1 MRLEGSG
8 RHLGI
13 CISRLKQERKLCR
26 DRLGIL
32 CPVFRGLHFLIFFCI
47 LTTLGKRR
55 PKFVAAKKQ
64 QNRVN
69 SDRTGKAA
77 GSRKSVRSGAQGASE
92 GRKPGRPRRVQE
104 PEPEQEGLVR
114 AEVIVLGSFAL
125 AVLLFLSN
133 FHLCGFAGDFLRGIQ
148 IGLFG
153 LPGYV
158 APLVLFIG
166 TSFIRPTAKTGLYC
180 KRPLLR
186 PQRFSCYVVFHR

>member
-1 MRLEGSG
+1 M
-8 RHLGI
+8 
-13 CISRLKQERKLCR
+13 
-26 DRLGIL
+26 
-32 CPVFRGLHFLIFFCI
+32 
-47 LTTLGKRR
+47 
-55 PKFVAAKKQ
+55 AAKKQ

-104 PEPEQEGLVR
+104 PEPEQEGLLR

-148 IGLFG
+148 LGLFG
-153 LPGYV
+153 GMYWILGKKV
-158 APLVLFIG
+158 KTTTILMVLIVVCCAICFV
-166 TSFIRPTAKTGLYC
+166 FGL
-180 KRPLLR
+180 
-186 PQRFSCYVVFHR
+186 

>member
-1 MRLEGSG
+1 M
-8 RHLGI
+8 
-13 CISRLKQERKLCR
+13 
-26 DRLGIL
+26 
-32 CPVFRGLHFLIFFCI
+32 
-47 LTTLGKRR
+47 
-55 PKFVAAKKQ
+55 AAKKQ

-104 PEPEQEGLVR
+104 PEPEQEGLLR

-148 IGLFG
+148 LGLFG

-166 TSFIRPTAKTGLYC
+166 TCFYRPTAKTGLYC
-180 KRPLLR
+180 KRPLQR
-186 PQRFSCYVVFHR
+186 PQPFSCYVVSHR